1 MRYPFKQSIT
11 GNLVNANRPLENNL
25 DFQYDPCSGNPL
37 TWEDSYAIALA
48 LRDQHKQAHLEEISL
63 GMIYHWTLALPEFC
77 DDRELANEAILASIY
92 QEWFELEV
100 SL

>member
-1 MRYPFKQSIT
+1 VR
-11 GNLVNANRPLENNL
+11 ANRSPQRNL
-25 DFQYDPCSGNPL
+25 DFQNDPCSGNPL
-37 TWEDSYAIALA
+37 TWDDSYAIALA
-48 LRDQHKQAHLEEISL
+48 LRDLYQHTRLEEVSL
-63 GMIYHWTLALPEFC
+63 GMIYRWTLALPEFC